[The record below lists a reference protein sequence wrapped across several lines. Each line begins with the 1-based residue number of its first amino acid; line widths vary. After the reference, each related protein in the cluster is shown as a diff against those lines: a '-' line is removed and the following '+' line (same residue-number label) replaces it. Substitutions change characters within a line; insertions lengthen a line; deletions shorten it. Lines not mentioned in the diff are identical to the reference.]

1 LRIAGGAWDERRVEH
16 PFAPLPALEPESEAY
31 WTACREGRL
40 EMTRC
45 RACRWFVHPS
55 RPVCSRCR
63 SRDVAPQTLSGL
75 GTVIT
80 YTVNH
85 QRWMPGLE
93 VPYVIAI
100 VELVEQQNLRLTTNI
115 VGCPP
120 EAVRV
125 GMPVK
130 VRFRRV
136 SDEISL
142 PIFEPDDAPRPDV
155 AALRTT
161 PDTPPKHT
169 DTAEVLAHPP
179 RRVAPEERLE
189 RRAILSGVGQ
199 SAIGRRLF
207 RTDMDLTVEAALRAI
222 ADAGLTP
229 DDVDGIAA
237 YPGAMGA
244 GPPGFAGPGIVEVQ
258 DALGLSVNWY
268 LAGIEVPGQIGPV
281 ISAALAV
288 AAGLARHVLVY
299 RTVSEATAA
308 AGTGRLGIGAG
319 SRNIGGFGAYLIPYG
334 AMSAANWIACHA
346 VRHMHEYGTTREQL
360 ATVALAG
367 RKHAALNP
375 DAVYREPLTLEQY
388 LAARL
393 VSWPFG
399 LYDCDA
405 PCDGSTAVVV
415 SRADVARDL
424 PHPAV
429 RIDAVGTAMR
439 SRPSWD
445 QWEDLTTMASRDAGA
460 QLWSRTDLKPTDV
473 DTAQLYDGFSFLTL
487 AWIEA
492 LGFCGRGESGAF
504 VEGGRLELGG
514 ALPTNTWGGQLSGG
528 RLHGYGFLAEAI
540 RQLRGECGPRQVAS
554 CEVAV
559 VANGG
564 GPIAGCMLLTR

>member
-1 LRIAGGAWDERRVEH
+1 MDH
-16 PFAPLPALEPESEAY
+16 PFAPLPAIEPDSEAW

-45 RACRWFVHPS
+45 RACRWFVHPA

-63 SRDVAPQTLSGL
+63 SRDLAPEALSGL
-75 GTVIT
+75 ATVVT

-100 VELVEQQNLRLTTNI
+100 VELVEQRNLRLTTNI

-120 EAVRV
+120 DAVRI

-130 VRFRRV
+130 VTFHEA
-136 SDEISL
+136 SDEIAL
-142 PIFEPDDAPRPDV
+142 PLFEPDAAPRPDV
-155 AALRTT
+155 SALRTT
-161 PDTPPKHT
+161 PDTPPKAT
-169 DTAEVLAHPP
+169 DTAEVLARPV

-207 RTDMDLTVEAALRAI
+207 RTDMDLTAEAALRAI

-229 DDVDGIAA
+229 DDIDGIAS

-244 GPPGFAGPGIVEVQ
+244 APAGFAGPGIVEVQ
-258 DALGLSVNWY
+258 DALGLSVDWH
-268 LAGIEVPGQIGPV
+268 LAGVEVPGQIGPV
-281 ISAALAV
+281 IAATMAV

-308 AGTGRLGIGAG
+308 ANTGRLGIGAG
-319 SRNIGGFGAYLIPYG
+319 SRSIGGFGAYLIPYG
-334 AMSAANWIACHA
+334 AMSAANWLACHA
-346 VRHMHEYGTTREQL
+346 RRHMHEYGTTREHL
-360 ATVALAG
+360 AAVALAG
-367 RKHAALNP
+367 RRHAAFNP
-375 DAVYREPLTLEQY
+375 AAIYREPMTLDDY
-388 LAARL
+388 LSARM
-393 VSWPFG
+393 VSHPFG

-405 PCDGSTAVVV
+405 PCDGSTAVIV
-415 SRADVARDL
+415 SHGDVARDL
-424 PHPAV
+424 PHAAARV
-429 RIDAVGTAMR
+429 NAVGTAMR

-460 QLWSRTDLKPTDV
+460 QLWSRTDLTPSDV
-473 DTAQLYDGFSFLTL
+473 DTAQLYDGFSFLAL
-487 AWIEA
+487 AWLEA
-492 LGFCGRGESGAF
+492 LGFCGKGESGPF
-504 VEGGRLELGG
+504 VEGGRIELGG

-528 RLHGYGFLAEAI
+528 RLHGFGFLAEAI
-540 RQLRGECGPRQVAS
+540 RQLRHECGERQVPD

-564 GPIAGCMLLTR
+564 GPVAGCMLLTR

>member
-1 LRIAGGAWDERRVEH
+1 MEH
-16 PFAPLPALEPESEAY
+16 PFAPLPAIEPDSEAY

-45 RACRWFVHPS
+45 QACRWFVHPA
-55 RPVCSRCR
+55 RPVCARCR
-63 SRDVAPQTLSGL
+63 SRDVKPEPLSGL
-75 GTVIT
+75 ATVVT

-93 VPYVIAI
+93 VPYVIAV
-100 VELVEQQNLRLTTNI
+100 VELVEQRGLRLTTNV
-115 VGCPP
+115 VGCAPD
-120 EAVRV
+120 AVRI
-125 GMPVK
+125 GMPVR
-130 VRFRRV
+130 VTFRKLT
-136 SDEISL
+136 DEISL
-142 PIFEPDDAPRPDV
+142 PIFEPDDAPRADA

-169 DTAEVLAHPP
+169 DTAEVLSRPP
-179 RRVAPEERLE
+179 RRVTAAERLE
-189 RRAILSGVGQ
+189 RRAVLVGVGQ

-229 DDVDGIAA
+229 DDVDGIAS
-237 YPGAMGA
+237 YPGFMGA
-244 GPPGFAGPGIVEVQ
+244 APAGFAGPGIVDVQ
-258 DALGLSVNWY
+258 DALGLSVSWY
-268 LAGIEVPGQIGPV
+268 QAGPEVPGQIGPV
-281 ISAALAV
+281 IAAALAV

-319 SRNIGGFGAYLIPYG
+319 SREIRGFGAYLIPYG

-346 VRHMHEYGTTREQL
+346 VRHMHEYGTTREHL
-360 ATVALAG
+360 AAVALAG
-367 RKHAALNP
+367 RAHAAHNP
-375 DAVYREPLTLEQY
+375 DAVYREPLTLDAY
-388 LAARL
+388 LDARL

-405 PCDGSTAVVV
+405 PCDGSTAVIV
-415 SRADVARDL
+415 SAAEVARDL
-424 PHPAV
+424 PRPAV
-429 RIDAVGTAMR
+429 RIEAVGTAMR

-460 QLWSRTDLKPTDV
+460 QLWARTDLTPADV

-487 AWIEA
+487 AWLEA
-492 LGFCGRGESGAF
+492 LGFCGRGESGPF
-504 VEGGRLELGG
+504 VEGGRLLLGG
-514 ALPTNTWGGQLSGG
+514 GLPTNTWGGQLSGG
-528 RLHGYGFLAEAI
+528 RLHGFGFLAEAI
-540 RQLRGECGPRQVAS
+540 RQLRGECGARQVPD